1 MVCGGPTNGCG
12 GWGGLVGDMG
22 GGCRVLKPA
31 PCQRGCYKLV
41 NFLDKI
47 REVIEGVLPDF
58 LPDFCSVVFSVRG
71 DGSGERGRF
80 TQ

>member
-1 MVCGGPTNGCG
+1 MGGQRMGVVDGG
-12 GWGGLVGDMG
+12 GWLVIWG

-41 NFLDKI
+41 NFLVKI
-47 REVIEGVLPDF
+47 REVIGGVLPDF